1 MHEIKIFCKENYK
14 IIIIMRFIL
23 HQSIVSK
30 IFIVDALLNTE
41 YLLES

>member
-1 MHEIKIFCKENYK
+1 MFYKKNYK

-30 IFIVDALLNTE
+30 MFPVDALLNTE
-41 YLLES
+41 HSLKS